1 MTMSAIP
8 PVILVVADQPLLSLA
23 AVDLA
28 EQAGFM
34 VVTAGDAQDAV
45 AMLAKRSDIAI
56 VLADLDRPG
65 RARGAELAAV
75 IARQWPTVRVLV
87 LTDRVDQMPGE
98 VATPTIIRPCADRV
112 IVAALTA
119 LSGSGS
125 AGSGR

>member
-1 MTMSAIP
+1 M
-8 PVILVVADQPLLSLA
+8 ADQPLLSLA

-34 VVTAGDAQDAV
+34 VVTAGDAQDAA
-45 AMLAKRSDIAI
+45 AMLGERSDIAI
-56 VLADLDRPG
+56 VLVDLDQPG
-65 RARGAELAAV
+65 RARGAELAAM
-75 IARQWPTVRVLV
+75 ITRQWPAVRVLV

-98 VATPTIIRPCADRV
+98 VAAPTIIRPCADRV

-125 AGSGR
+125 AGSDR